1 MSQTAVKVLDAKR
14 NRPELP
20 RRKRLPGNW
29 VRDLQIPSLLGDS
42 PQYQVCNLKTPK
54 GPQMFVTSNRKHF
67 ASRILLL
74 CLTAVCALAVT
85 QARAQ
90 VTLTEVSSTQWTAS
104 NGILTFDFNPTNG
117 GLSNLSVTI
126 NGTTTNWLEP
136 GESPFGHA
144 VAFYPLN
151 GYSNVTQSGPTTS
164 AYHLNGYLDIWSTK
178 ADLPG
183 KDPLEIENHW
193 VIRANDPGIH
203 FYQILRHFSGD
214 GATAFGNA
222 AVNFFCSG
230 NAITQSD
237 GTTLLYQN
245 NTSAAGPG
253 VVEET
258 FPTTA
263 YTANLTAT
271 DPGRQVEAETVDYTA
286 STLGTYLTAPG
297 LAREFITKYDY
308 STYQQNHLA
317 HGYIGGS
324 NAFWWVVPS
333 PQTFIGG
340 PTKQYLTGIEE
351 EYESAHLGGENVN
364 FAAGQVAN
372 RFFGPIYLHFNGFNS
387 TLTTAADLYND
398 AVNTISS
405 DLSFYDSEGVMTGDG
420 YRARANRGTVD
431 VTLAGNQWSGTS
443 TNNVIVLSDN
453 TTNFQLSAQG
463 YQYWG
468 YADSTGKVTIPDVM
482 PGTYRVSAY
491 VLGGWGLYHID
502 NIVVGTGTT
511 NVTGTFDSRSFSS
524 QAPVWTIGYP
534 DRTAH
539 EYSHGH
545 RSGGFDS
552 REYPGRWNYWS
563 DVEPGNGAF
572 IYTIGTTQSYDM
584 PYVQW
589 NHFYT
594 NIYAGVYGGS
604 TSGTNGYSYITPQYV
619 ITGAAAEGV
628 SPQDYSPP
636 SWQIQFTATSTQV
649 AQGPYV
655 LLSINLAANDTASL
669 QVQLNGKHSAP
680 LKWYPLEGSDPEQRS
695 GVSGYNNYA
704 IFQFNTADL
713 LPAGQTNIITVFSS
727 GATMYDALKLEIG
740 AKDADPA
747 GTGWPEYDWL
757 YYNASDTPTQQS
769 ASAP

>member
-1 MSQTAVKVLDAKR
+1 
-14 NRPELP
+14 
-20 RRKRLPGNW
+20 
-29 VRDLQIPSLLGDS
+29 
-42 PQYQVCNLKTPK
+42 
-54 GPQMFVTSNRKHF
+54 
-67 ASRILLL
+67 
-74 CLTAVCALAVT
+74 
-85 QARAQ
+85 
-90 VTLTEVSSTQWTAS
+90 
-104 NGILTFDFNPTNG
+104 
-117 GLSNLSVTI
+117 
-126 NGTTTNWLEP
+126 
-136 GESPFGHA
+136 
-144 VAFYPLN
+144 
-151 GYSNVTQSGPTTS
+151 
-164 AYHLNGYLDIWSTK
+164 
-178 ADLPG
+178 
-183 KDPLEIENHW
+183 
-193 VIRANDPGIH
+193 
-203 FYQILRHFSGD
+203 
-214 GATAFGNA
+214 
-222 AVNFFCSG
+222 
-230 NAITQSD
+230 
-237 GTTLLYQN
+237 
-245 NTSAAGPG
+245 
-253 VVEET
+253 
-258 FPTTA
+258 
-263 YTANLTAT
+263 
-271 DPGRQVEAETVDYTA
+271 
-286 STLGTYLTAPG
+286 
-297 LAREFITKYDY
+297 
-308 STYQQNHLA
+308 
-317 HGYIGGS
+317 
-324 NAFWWVVPS
+324 
-333 PQTFIGG
+333 
-340 PTKQYLTGIEE
+340 
-351 EYESAHLGGENVN
+351 
-364 FAAGQVAN
+364 
-372 RFFGPIYLHFNGFNS
+372 
-387 TLTTAADLYND
+387 
-398 AVNTISS
+398 
-405 DLSFYDSEGVMTGDG
+405 
-420 YRARANRGTVD
+420 
-431 VTLAGNQWSGTS
+431 
-443 TNNVIVLSDN
+443 
-453 TTNFQLSAQG
+453 
-463 YQYWG
+463 
-468 YADSTGKVTIPDVM
+468 
-482 PGTYRVSAY
+482 
-491 VLGGWGLYHID
+491 
-502 NIVVGTGTT
+502 
-511 NVTGTFDSRSFSS
+511 
-524 QAPVWTIGYP
+524 VWTIGYP

-747 GTGWPEYDWL
+747 GTGWPDYDWL